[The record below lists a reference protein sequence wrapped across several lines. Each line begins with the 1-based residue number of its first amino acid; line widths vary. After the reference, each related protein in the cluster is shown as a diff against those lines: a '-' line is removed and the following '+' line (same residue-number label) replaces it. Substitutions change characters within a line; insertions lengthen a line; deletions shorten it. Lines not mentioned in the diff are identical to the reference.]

1 MRLFIPVL
9 LLACVS
15 ACDVASDADAAAP
28 AGQLVESRAPRWSAA
43 EAWRLDAEPE
53 VTIGEADGAAEYAL
67 DGVVGAAR
75 LSDGCI
81 VIANFNTHDLRYYN
95 ARGRHV
101 RTVGRRGDGP
111 GEFRLVRGIGVI
123 RDTVLVWDP
132 FANRVSRFDA
142 AGAFAGSTSM
152 DIREMVLPNLIGFLE
167 DSSLLIRHDPNGE
180 DEKREGEYATSVV
193 YLRFSTGTG
202 ARIATLGPYFG
213 AEIFTATANRN
224 WMSKFVIFGNR
235 SIVASARTGFYRAE
249 SDRFEATFYTPDGTP
264 ARTIRLPHTPVRAT
278 AADVAAQR
286 EAMGDGKEEILQ
298 TAPDMAA
305 AQRRL
310 MENIPH
316 RATVPAL
323 TQLRVDRRDN
333 LWIRAYV
340 PPDATKAEWSVFDPQ
355 GHWLGVVEI
364 PADLE
369 VLEIGDDYLL
379 AKTTDPTDDVE
390 RVVLHRLRKPR

>member
-1 MRLFIPVL
+1 MRLLIPIL
-9 LLACVS
+9 LLACLS
-15 ACDVASDADAAAP
+15 ACDAAPDADAAP
-28 AGQLVESRAPRWSAA
+28 SAGQLVESRAPRWSAA
-43 EAWRLDAEPE
+43 DGWRVDAEPD
-53 VTIGEADGAAEYAL
+53 VTIGEADGAPEYAL
-67 DGVVGAAR
+67 DGVVGAVR
-75 LSDGCI
+75 LANGHI
-81 VIANFNTHDLRYYN
+81 VIANFNTHDLRTYD
-95 ARGRHV
+95 ADGRHL

-111 GEFRLVRGIGVI
+111 GEFRLVRGIGIV

-142 AGAFAGSTSM
+142 TGAFAGSTSM
-152 DIREMVLPNLIGFLE
+152 DIREMVLPNPIGFL
-167 DSSLLIRHDPNGE
+167 DDGSLLIRHDPNGE

-202 ARIATLGPYFG
+202 ARVATLGPYFG
-213 AEIFTATANRN
+213 AEVFTATADRNR
-224 WMSKFVIFGNR
+224 MSQFVIFGRR

-249 SDRFEATFYTPDGTP
+249 SDHFQATFFAPDGTP
-264 ARTIRLPHTPVRAT
+264 VRTVRRPHTPARAT

-286 EAMGDGKEEILQ
+286 EEMEKGNREILRMS
-298 TAPDMAA
+298 PDMAT

-310 MENIPH
+310 RETIPH
-316 RATVPAL
+316 RSTLPAL
-323 TQLRVDRRDN
+323 TRLRVDRRDN

-340 PPDATKAEWSVFDPQ
+340 PPDATSAEWSVFDPE

-364 PADLE
+364 PAELE

-379 AKTTDPTDDVE
+379 AKTVDPTDDVE